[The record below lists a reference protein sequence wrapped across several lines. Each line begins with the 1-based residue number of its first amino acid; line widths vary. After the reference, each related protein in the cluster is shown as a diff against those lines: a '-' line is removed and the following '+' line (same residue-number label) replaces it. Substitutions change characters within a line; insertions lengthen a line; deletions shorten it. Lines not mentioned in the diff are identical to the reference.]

1 MVDGRGKMSDL
12 IVYLKCER
20 NVETNNEDVYIR
32 DLGSLRCR
40 DKLVSEKLRSIRVH
54 HFEKGGPRRCVISV
68 LKIIE
73 LMEKVNPDIRVEVV
87 GEYDVLIE
95 RVDVSERKGIKQG
108 LKIIMVSLVS
118 FFGTAFTIMAYHV
131 DVGIN
136 SVFTEVYRI
145 VMNEEP
151 EGMNLLAL
159 SYSIGVAVGIITFF
173 NHVGGR
179 RITKDP
185 TPIEVAMRKYEQ
197 DVDVTLIET
206 ADRENLEEDTR
217 N

>member
-1 MVDGRGKMSDL
+1 MSDL

-20 NVETNNEDVYIR
+20 NVETNNEDVYIK
-32 DLGSLRCR
+32 DVGSLRCR
-40 DKLVSEKLRSIRVH
+40 DKLVSERLKLIKVH
-54 HFEKGGPRRCVISV
+54 HFEKGSPRRCVISV
-68 LKIIE
+68 LKLIE
-73 LMEKVNPDIRVEVV
+73 LMEEVCPDIKVEAV

-95 RVDVSERKGIKQG
+95 RVDVSERKGIKQV
-108 LKIIMVSLVS
+108 LKIVMVSLVS

-206 ADRENLEEDTR
+206 ADRENMEEDAGK
-217 N
+217 NL

>member
-1 MVDGRGKMSDL
+1 MSEF
-12 IVYLKCER
+12 IVYLKCKR
-20 NVETNNEDVYIR
+20 NAETNNEDVYMN
-32 DLGSLRCR
+32 DLGSLRCQ
-40 DKLVSEKLRSIRVH
+40 DKAVSEKLKSIKVH
-54 HFEKGGPRRCVISV
+54 HFEEGGPKRCVISV
-68 LKIIE
+68 LKLIE
-73 LMEKVNPDIRVEVV
+73 LMEKAYPDIRVEVV

-95 RVDVSERKGIKQG
+95 KVEVSERKGIRQG
-108 LKIIMVSLVS
+108 LKIVMVSLVS

-159 SYSIGVAVGIITFF
+159 SYSIGVAVGIVTFF

-206 ADRENLEEDTR
+206 ADRDKLEEDAGE
-217 N
+217 

>member
-1 MVDGRGKMSDL
+1 
-12 IVYLKCER
+12 
-20 NVETNNEDVYIR
+20 
-32 DLGSLRCR
+32 
-40 DKLVSEKLRSIRVH
+40 
-54 HFEKGGPRRCVISV
+54 
-68 LKIIE
+68 
-73 LMEKVNPDIRVEVV
+73 MEKKCPDIRVEVV
-87 GEYDVLIE
+87 GEKDILIE
-95 RVDVSERKGIKQG
+95 RVNVSERKGIKQV

-151 EGMNLLAL
+151 GEMNLLAL
-159 SYSIGVAVGIITFF
+159 SYSAGVAVGIITFF

-206 ADRENLEEDTR
+206 ADRENLEEDTAEK
-217 N
+217 

>member
-1 MVDGRGKMSDL
+1 MSEF
-12 IVYLKCER
+12 IVYLKCKR
-20 NVETNNEDVYIR
+20 NAETNNEDVYMN
-32 DLGSLRCR
+32 DLGSLRCQ
-40 DKLVSEKLRSIRVH
+40 DKAVSEKLKSIKVH
-54 HFEKGGPRRCVISV
+54 HFEEGGPKRCVISV
-68 LKIIE
+68 LKLIE
-73 LMEKVNPDIRVEVV
+73 LMEKAYPDIRVEVV

-95 RVDVSERKGIKQG
+95 KVEVSERKGIRQG
-108 LKIIMVSLVS
+108 LKIVMVSLVS

-159 SYSIGVAVGIITFF
+159 SYSIGVAVGIVTFF

-206 ADRENLEEDTR
+206 ADREKLEEDAGE
-217 N
+217 

>member
-1 MVDGRGKMSDL
+1 MSDL